1 VSLSF
6 RAWLDP
12 EGREGKLMASRRVT
26 SGDEAE
32 RERGVDRLR
41 AAVAERRQART
52 AKVSA
57 ATKTGSRAKA
67 KKQAKRSPSAPPGE
81 NDSA

>member
-1 VSLSF
+1 
-6 RAWLDP
+6 
-12 EGREGKLMASRRVT
+12 MASRRVA
-26 SGDEAE
+26 SDDDAE

-57 ATKTGSRAKA
+57 GTRTGSRAKA
-67 KKQAKRSPSAPPGE
+67 KKQAKRTPGVPPGE
-81 NDSA
+81 NAT